1 MYYYGR
7 NEDLADGVLAATR
20 SSIDETE
27 RLLQVEV
34 PYPVRV
40 MVWASEDDGE
50 LARQSRGAV
59 FDELVSTGGQRV
71 APDLLFVFAATSDV
85 VRHEAAHIVTAV
97 AGDGPF
103 SSAPSWLD
111 EGTAVYMQSTRLSYE
126 TAVQFGIAADRTLR
140 LRNMESASNNPGRV
154 DIFYGQSWSTVDFLI
169 EQFGEDQF
177 AALFRVIREGARTD
191 TALEQVY
198 GVDQDELYNLWRE
211 ANNLAAIDFG
221 PRVQGT
227 TAPQAEG
234 TRAPLAIPTGVSSEG
249 DGDADGED
257 RSDDA
262 AAPTATAGTGGTPA
276 AQGSAGGDDGGSNAV
291 AGIIVGLVALLVA
304 GGLGA
309 GAFYCAR
316 RPG

>member
-1 MYYYGR
+1 M
-7 NEDLADGVLAATR
+7 
-20 SSIDETE
+20 
-27 RLLQVEV
+27 
-34 PYPVRV
+34 
-40 MVWASEDDGE
+40 
-50 LARQSRGAV
+50 
-59 FDELVSTGGQRV
+59 
-71 APDLLFVFAATSDV
+71 
-85 VRHEAAHIVTAV
+85 TAV

-262 AAPTATAGTGGTPA
+262 AAPHRDRGDGRDASGAGVGRRGRRRLERRGPA
-276 AQGSAGGDDGGSNAV
+276 SSWGSSRCWWRAGSAPAPSTSR
-291 AGIIVGLVALLVA
+291 AGRASGRESPSRRASS
-304 GGLGA
+304 GA
-309 GAFYCAR
+309 APA
-316 RPG
+316 RPGPAPRVRPAPAPVRRS